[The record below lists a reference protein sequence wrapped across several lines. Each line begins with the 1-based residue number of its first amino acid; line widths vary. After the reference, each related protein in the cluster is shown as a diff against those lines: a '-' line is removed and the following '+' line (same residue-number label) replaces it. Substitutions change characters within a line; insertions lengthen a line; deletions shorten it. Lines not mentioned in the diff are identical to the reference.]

1 MVKRRRDLDAADWG
15 LRENLDQVN
24 RLEADLNYAFEEAI
38 RKLTERKEECQAD
51 IGKLRMELGHK
62 VGEAMQEVNMHM
74 MEEKYESTS
83 QLVNAIL
90 RFREEDEP
98 SELAMVKGNV
108 IYQPEQLTSVLA
120 VSYSLF
126 EPQPVPI
133 AIDTSIDKA
142 GNSPIRL
149 ESEPRPTGLEDASQ
163 FPQSRLI
170 IQDHPEPVPTPAPV
184 LSGPT
189 SPLLPL
195 LTARYLAVF
204 DCSSG
209 AWKPKV
215 NLSRLLSIDDKSA
228 SVLLSDNS
236 VIVAGGGLGKNRWSA
251 EVYRISELGEITQL
265 KSLNDARR
273 CPGIC
278 LYAGEIFLFG
288 GNNSREMAQS
298 EKLVLSELQNW
309 TRISNMLTARST
321 FNPCINLEFIYLCGG
336 AETTLC
342 EAFHFATSTFQ
353 SLNLALPEPGPT
365 STVIVGTEMV
375 VLAWHYVLWWDGVQ
389 SQRTT
394 RHTDWLVWSNSPPQV
409 QDRSIYLAR
418 SWNDCASRIDLDG
431 LHYTKLT
438 LANP

>member
-1 MVKRRRDLDAADWG
+1 VVKRRRDLDAAEWG
-15 LRENLDQVN
+15 LKENFDQVD
-24 RLEADLNYAFEEAI
+24 RLEAELNHAFEEAI
-38 RKLTERKEECQAD
+38 RKLTERKEECRAN
-51 IGKLRMELGHK
+51 IGQLRMELGNK
-62 VGEAMQEVNMHM
+62 VEEAKHEANMHM
-74 MEEKYESTS
+74 MEENYKSSS
-83 QLVNAIL
+83 QLANAIL

-98 SELAMVKGNV
+98 STLVMVKGNV

-120 VSYSLF
+120 VSYSLS
-126 EPQPVPI
+126 EPQSVPI
-133 AIDTSIDKA
+133 EA
-142 GNSPIRL
+142 GDSPIRPG
-149 ESEPRPTGLEDASQ
+149 SEPSHENFST
-163 FPQSRLI
+163 FPPPPPI
-170 IQDHPEPVPTPAPV
+170 ISDHPNSEPIPPPV
-184 LSGPT
+184 ISGPT

-195 LTARYLAVF
+195 LTARYCAVL

-228 SVLLSDNS
+228 FVLLSDNS

-278 LYAGEIFLFG
+278 LHAGEIFLFG

-321 FNPCINLEFIYLCGG
+321 FNPCIHLEFIYLCGG

-342 EAFHFATSTFQ
+342 ETFHLATSTFQ

-409 QDRSIYLAR
+409 QEKSVYLAR